1 MKKLDSIAIIGNLT
15 SQSWD
20 GSQPDE
26 RHVSDCLALL
36 GYKVTE
42 FQRDKTEPNLLKG
55 KFDLI
60 LVSQWN
66 EYPKNYC
73 KKLKKRFKCPVVFW
87 AFDYQED
94 GQAWHEEMV
103 KECDLYLS
111 PLMDSKYPNHQ
122 WLPQA
127 FAPMFL
133 DKLNVFKEYDVVF
146 TGTYLP
152 QGEFRTEVL
161 KAVDK
166 KFDLHVFSVTQEEW
180 RAQGLKNVHPPIIDH
195 DLPELYGKAR
205 VVLSVDLFPG
215 HKGCWS
221 DRNAQAMAC
230 GACVIYKYAPL
241 SEEEFQDGVVYFNTI
256 DECLSRIQFLL
267 DNKDVA
273 RKVAEKGHVIAKSSL
288 MAIHRV
294 KNLITILENNIE

>member
-1 MKKLDSIAIIGNLT
+1 MKKLDNILIIGNFGKG
-15 SQSWD
+15 WD
-20 GSQPDE
+20 NSICDE
-26 RHVSDCLALL
+26 KHISDCLALL

-42 FQRDKTEPNLLKG
+42 LQREMSEHNVVEKDQ
-55 KFDLI
+55 DLI
-60 LVSQWN
+60 IISQWDN
-66 EYPKNYC
+66 YPKNFI
-73 KKLKKRFKCPVVFW
+73 KNLKQGFRCPVVFW

-133 DKLNVFKEYDVVF
+133 DKVNVFKEYDVVF

-152 QGEFRTEVL
+152 QGKFRTEVL
-161 KAVDK
+161 KAVDE
-166 KFDLHVFSVTQEEW
+166 KFNLHIFSVTQEEW
-180 RAQGLKNVHPPIIDH
+180 KTQGLKNVHPPVMDY
-195 DLPELYGKAR
+195 DLPELYGKSKI
-205 VVLSVDLFPG
+205 VLSVDLFPG

-267 DNKDVA
+267 DNKDIA
-273 RKVAEKGHVIAKSSL
+273 KKVAEKGHVIARSSL

-294 KNLITILENNIE
+294 KNLITILENTLE